1 MRYLVSRIEGQV
13 VGLTM
18 GTEKRHTLTAP
29 PDEMRRQF
37 KDRVICGRCG
47 NSDWSKFTYMLP
59 MDSRV
64 LVQCSNCGLT
74 FFKSIEVSQ
83 NNGTQK

>member
-1 MRYLVSRIEGQV
+1 MS
-13 VGLTM
+13 
-18 GTEKRHTLTAP
+18 TEKGNTLVAL
-29 PDEMRRQF
+29 PDEMRQLF
-37 KDRVICGRCG
+37 KDRIMCGRCG

-74 FFKSIEVSQ
+74 FFKSIEDSQ